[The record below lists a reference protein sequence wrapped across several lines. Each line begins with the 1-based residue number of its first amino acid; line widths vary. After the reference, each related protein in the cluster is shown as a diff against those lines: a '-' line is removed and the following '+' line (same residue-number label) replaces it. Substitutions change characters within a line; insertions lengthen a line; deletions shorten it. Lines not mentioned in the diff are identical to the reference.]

1 MWRILTI
8 IAGTLLLAVSAVLGF
23 LNKGK
28 LAEEAANRD
37 SIQANVK
44 SKQDRLAA
52 DKELLVKA
60 EKDREEAQNVTKTL
74 ATELKDLKGK
84 NEAMSTEVTSLQS
97 AVTDNKDKIAKL
109 SKDQEG
115 APDLDA
121 IAEKITDLKKEQA
134 KFAQEVADKEAQL
147 VNTEAKV
154 GIVQNR
160 IKAAEGREEDIRK
173 RISPSELKASIAS
186 VHQALGFVIINAGGN
201 KGVVLGS
208 NLAVMRGN
216 EKVGELVVSSVEKNR
231 SSADIVPGS
240 LGANQMLMPGDT
252 VVAVRPAPSA
262 PKKEVTPKAG
272 AEEKAPAEEATE
284 EKKAEGDD
292 IFGDSG
298 AAAEEPKADDDAGA
312 AAEEPKADD
321 AGAAAEETPAEPA
334 PAEPAPA
341 EGGSAL

>member
-8 IAGTLLLAVSAVLGF
+8 IAGTLLLAVSVVLGF

-74 ATELKDLKGK
+74 SAELKELKGK
-84 NEAMSTEVTSLQS
+84 NEAMSTEVASLQT
-97 AVTDNKDKIAKL
+97 AVTDNKEKIAKL

-121 IAEKITDLKKEQA
+121 IAEKINDLKKEQA

-147 VNTEAKV
+147 VSTEAKV

-173 RISPSELKASIAS
+173 RISPSELKTSVAS

-262 PKKEVTPKAG
+262 APKKEATPKAG
-272 AEEKAPAEEATE
+272 AEEKAPAEATE
-284 EKKAEGDD
+284 EKKAEGED
-292 IFGDSG
+292 IFGDS
-298 AAAEEPKADDDAGA
+298 AAAEEPKADGA
-312 AAEEPKADD
+312 AAEEEPKADD
-321 AGAAAEETPAEPA
+321 AGAAAGETPSEPA